1 MCNCDLSQNS
11 ITCVCIYKTPYYFA
25 IFIFILWKS
34 AISFIISNY
43 KCLNGFWLMYF
54 WCAIWMLS
62 QSYLHGLICVRI
74 HQVRVSQRC
83 IMKFTNE
90 FLGENIPKHKC
101 PSKITFLIR
110 IVMFEYFWF
119 SFLTFIKNPNFQTYF
134 LFQRCR
140 RVFEIILY
148 SGEMLFY
155 SNRPKNVSKL

>member
-1 MCNCDLSQNS
+1 MFAFLIS
-11 ITCVCIYKTPYYFA
+11 PYYFV
-25 IFIFILWKS
+25 IFTFILWKS
-34 AISFIISNY
+34 VRLQISFNNLIHKS
-43 KCLNGFWLMYF
+43 LNGFSLIIF
-54 WCAIWMLS
+54 WCIIWMLS
-62 QSYLHGLICVRI
+62 QTRLHGLISVRI
-74 HQVRVSQRC
+74 QQVGVTQHC

-155 SNRPKNVSKL
+155 SNRQKMFPNCNKLM